1 MASFEADAWD
11 VCAKNPKRELVA
23 DAAAADALVAS
34 LPATCR
40 AIKLSNKSYG
50 AKAAKA
56 IAEKLA
62 SLRGVKDVDV
72 SDVIAGRPEAEAL
85 EVLET
90 LALALAKASG
100 YGDAKRSRVTALDV
114 SDNALGQKGLDAL
127 LPLFMGAAPLVHLKT
142 CNNGMSS
149 ADPDIRRGEAKY
161 VSLANIPVS
170 FQRRQLV
177 H

>member
-1 MASFEADAWD
+1 MAGFEGALPLDAFD
-11 VCAKNPKRELVA
+11 VCAANPAREHVAEPEAALKLVEELSNGQ
-23 DAAAADALVAS
+23 AL
-34 LPATCR
+34 R
-40 AIKLSNKSYG
+40 KIKLSNKSYG

-100 YGDAKRSRVTALDV
+100 YGDAKRS
-114 SDNALGQKGLDAL
+114 
-127 LPLFMGAAPLVHLKT
+127 
-142 CNNGMSS
+142 
-149 ADPDIRRGEAKY
+149 
-161 VSLANIPVS
+161 
-170 FQRRQLV
+170 
-177 H
+177 